1 MKNAST
7 LDRGVVLEWEWRG
20 HAIGFYSEMD
30 FISCWLALQR
40 LIDADAEYESWQSNY
55 TPLL

>member
-1 MKNAST
+1 MI
-7 LDRGVVLEWEWRG
+7 DRGVVLEWEWRG